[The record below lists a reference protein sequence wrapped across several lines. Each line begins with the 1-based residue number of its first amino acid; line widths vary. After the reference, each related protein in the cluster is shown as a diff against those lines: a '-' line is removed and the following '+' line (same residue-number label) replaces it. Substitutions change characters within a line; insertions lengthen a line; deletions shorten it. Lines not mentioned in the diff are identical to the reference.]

1 MYMLANTYS
10 ANVGEYQICCLLLAT
25 SEQSLVFL
33 PNTVSLRSFLAT
45 TSKVG
50 KTDLIWIFSLFFF
63 LIWCSL
69 SLLGFSI
76 LNRLGTWNKPPRL
89 VRFLVSLFFLY
100 FSLTFFAAFFIR
112 TSSCFLGL
120 SLSVHQEWHHTEP
133 RPLLWL
139 QYQCWKHQLFNMLL
153 CVTVLAPQNLVLG
166 YFDPVPHLLPHSDF
180 V

>member
-1 MYMLANTYS
+1 M
-10 ANVGEYQICCLLLAT
+10 
-25 SEQSLVFL
+25 FL
-33 PNTVSLRSFLAT
+33 PNTISLHSFLAT

-50 KTDLIWIFSLFFF
+50 NTDLIWDFHCYFTFLVLTFSWVEYSQQAWHLEQT
-63 LIWCSL
+63 S
-69 SLLGFSI
+69 
-76 LNRLGTWNKPPRL
+76 RL

-100 FSLTFFAAFFIR
+100 FSLTFFVAFFTR

-120 SLSVHQEWHHTEP
+120 SLSVQQEWHHKEP